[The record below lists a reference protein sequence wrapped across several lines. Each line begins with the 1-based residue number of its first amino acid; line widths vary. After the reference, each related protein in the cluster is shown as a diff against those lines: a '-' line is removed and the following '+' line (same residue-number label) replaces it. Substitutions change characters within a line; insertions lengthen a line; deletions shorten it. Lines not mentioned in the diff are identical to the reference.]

1 MSTNLSTVIAGV
13 KLPLLATE
21 VTKKT
26 TVNGVV
32 TRVGTGKFWH
42 YFRTPDSKA
51 TMFGLKWDA
60 LAPQLPTSIS
70 IDGHDIDLDVD
81 LQSATYEDRATKTTK
96 VRKERHLQAKA
107 NGTFTSPTLGEERS
121 YSVTIT
127 DVGDDLWNIK
137 VSVNRGSGSVSPETR
152 KGQATSNAAALAAF
166 LNS

>member
-13 KLPLLATE
+13 KLPLMATE

-51 TMFGLKWDA
+51 VMFGLKWDA

-81 LQSATYEDRATKTTK
+81 LQEATYQDRATKKTV

-107 NGTFTSPTLGEERS
+107 NG
-121 YSVTIT
+121 
-127 DVGDDLWNIK
+127 
-137 VSVNRGSGSVSPETR
+137 
-152 KGQATSNAAALAAF
+152 
-166 LNS
+166 

>member
-1 MSTNLSTVIAGV
+1 MSTNLSTVIAGT

-21 VTKKT
+21 VTKKLT
-26 TVNGVV
+26 DG

-42 YFRTPDSKA
+42 CFRTPDSKA
-51 TMFGLKWDA
+51 VMFGLKWDA
-60 LAPQLPTSIS
+60 LALSLPTSIE
-70 IDGHDIDLDVD
+70 IDGHDIDLNVE
-81 LQSATYEDRATKTTK
+81 LQSATYEDRKTQKTV

-107 NGTFTSPTLGEERS
+107 NGTFHSTTLDEERS

>member
-1 MSTNLSTVIAGV
+1 MSTNLSTVIAGT

-21 VTKKT
+21 VTKKSAD
-26 TVNGVV
+26 G

-42 YFRTPDSKA
+42 CFRTPDSKA
-51 TMFGLKWDA
+51 VMFGLKWDA
-60 LAPQLPTSIS
+60 LAASLPTSIS
-70 IDGHDIDLDVD
+70 IDGHDIDLAVEM
-81 LQSATYEDRATKTTK
+81 QSASYEDRATKKTV

-152 KGQATSNAAALAAF
+152 KSQATSNAEKLAAF
-166 LNS
+166 LNAA